1 MKQKCIF
8 QKKNVFIFVKK
19 RANVSGNKKNVFF
32 TTWKSANRRCK
43 MTFYR
48 TAGYGGQEDKT
59 SPYNTCEA
67 SASCTESALH
77 ICRRQMLHTFVCL
90 TRRGVQ
96 DTKCFIRSTFT
107 LIELLV
113 VIAIIAILAAMLMP
127 ALQQARERARSAS
140 CQSNLKQIGFA
151 WQGYVSDF
159 KFCPTR
165 ILPFGDLTGTGWGGM
180 YMPGLFKSLRYLS
193 ADKTWMCPTEPLQ
206 PAVEL
211 LSDDRPQGDIS
222 NFSYNRIF
230 GIHLT
235 HSTSYP
241 RSTAFAAVSKFSG
254 SANLAIVTDSC
265 DVSEGMPI
273 FSSFTAYENESDYA
287 YPGSNGTIMLRHNSN
302 SNVVTLGGHV
312 VTLSR
317 NQWTETDSRGAWK
330 YRTPTVT
337 NHTRANGGNLIVAK

>member
-1 MKQKCIF
+1 MQKPKSSHTDVRFEKRHRFTLIELLVVTSQHCRHFIH
-8 QKKNVFIFVKK
+8 NAVF
-19 RANVSGNKKNVFF
+19 
-32 TTWKSANRRCK
+32 
-43 MTFYR
+43 
-48 TAGYGGQEDKT
+48 
-59 SPYNTCEA
+59 A
-67 SASCTESALH
+67 SAKTYSLFLKGEWGLGKGENLFSREKKFSPFPKNA
-77 ICRRQMLHTFVCL
+77 
-90 TRRGVQ
+90 
-96 DTKCFIRSTFT
+96 FT

-113 VIAIIAILAAMLMP
+113 VIAIIAILAALLMP

-165 ILPFGDLTGTGWGGM
+165 ILPFGDLTDTGWGGM

-235 HSTSYP
+235 HDTSYP

-265 DVSEGMPI
+265 DVSGGMPV
-273 FSSFTAYENESDYA
+273 FSSFTAYENEPDYA
-287 YPGSNGTIMLRHNSN
+287 YPGGNGPIMLRHNSN

-330 YRTPTVT
+330 YRTPTIT
-337 NHTRANGGNLIVAK
+337 NHRNATGGILITAK